1 MKSSTK
7 TMYGGALFGVFALA
21 AFAPQFV
28 SGGARTSVGSAAAAT
43 AVSKPFIAQLKG
55 SNEVPTAGD
64 ADGSGAASV
73 TIDPV
78 TGEICVDLA
87 VANIQTATLAHIH
100 RGAVGIAGP
109 PVVTL
114 TPPTPTS
121 AACTPSDPVL
131 AAEIATTPANFYVNV
146 HTADFP
152 AGAIRGQLG
161 AGGTKTGTIQ
171 LLDEPLRAYDSR
183 TNGDGVLAPL
193 TTRVVSLATGAD
205 STGAAKIAV
214 PPGAVGAMVRITATQ
229 TVNGGYLK
237 IYSNTLTA
245 EPKTSNVNWVA
256 SGQDVGADTT
266 VSVDAL
272 AKIKVSS
279 GGGSTQFII
288 DVVGYLF

>member
-1 MKSSTK
+1 MKINTK
-7 TMYGGALFGVFALA
+7 PIYGGALFGVLAIA

-28 SGGARTSVGSAAAAT
+28 SGGARTSVGSGAAAT
-43 AVSKPFIAQLKG
+43 AVSKPFIAQLNG
-55 SNEVPTAGD
+55 ANETPVAGD
-64 ADGSGAASV
+64 TDGTGAAAV

-87 VANIQTATLAHIH
+87 VANIATATLAHIH
-100 RGAVGIAGP
+100 RGATGIAGL

-114 TPPTPTS
+114 TAPIPTS
-121 AACTPSDPVL
+121 AACTIADPVL
-131 AAEIATTPANFYVNV
+131 ATEIATTPANFYVNV
-146 HTADFP
+146 HNADFP
-152 AGAIRGQLG
+152 GGAIRGQLG

-171 LLDEPLRAYDSR
+171 LLNEPLRAYDSR
-183 TNGDGVLAPL
+183 FNGDGVLAPL

-205 STGAAKIAV
+205 SLGAIKIAV
-214 PPGAVGAMVRITATQ
+214 PPGSIGAIVRITATQ

-237 IYSNTLTA
+237 VYSNTLTA
-245 EPKTSNVNWVA
+245 EPKTSNINWVA

-266 VSVDAL
+266 VAVDGL

-279 GGGSTQFII
+279 GGGSTQFIV